1 MTMIKF
7 PVLETNQVRKISP
20 MFSIARKWNRAE
32 EDPEAVSA
40 P

>member
-1 MTMIKF
+1 MTLIKL
-7 PVLETNQVRKISP
+7 PALETNQVGKIFP
-20 MFSIARKWNRAE
+20 MFSITKEGNRAE